1 MIHLSQDARF
11 DWKGNEWQSFPAQK
25 KEVLFWRKL
34 DRKHVFFP
42 TILHDIHWLSYQ
54 IDYMLS
60 PLGQIGMTTKS
71 CTYRNWMFDWI
82 TIDQEQPA
90 LHLLGLIIAWLNDY
104 LFVPRTSLIDLCIFI
119 PLIHAHISYRF
130 PSRGG
135 VPIGKSIKK
144 SSAYPGQWS
153 QLCVHSLPPPWF
165 LLFFSI
171 WIVDGTIH
179 TICSPC
185 HIFGHHRRRSWW
197 GIGLSGT
204 TTFFGCNKTT
214 DDSSPIF
221 AACVFLLTLRSANL
235 FSVGFCHVFSQF
247 PWHCQSPRLLCSR
260 LVGKPTSVLFLW
272 ASGIPI
278 MVYWLAPDGVDGV

>member
-1 MIHLSQDARF
+1 MTKFSGSKEGGFVLKEAWQETRF
-11 DWKGNEWQSFPAQK
+11 
-25 KEVLFWRKL
+25 
-34 DRKHVFFP
+34 FFP

-60 PLGQIGMTTKS
+60 RLGQIGMTTKS

-197 GIGLSGT
+197 GIGPIWNND
-204 TTFFGCNKTT
+204 FFGCNKTT

-221 AACVFLLTLRSANL
+221 AACVFCWLCGLPICFLLVFVMSSANFL
-235 FSVGFCHVFSQF
+235 DIANHLDCFVLVSLESLLLCFSFEPVGFQ
-247 PWHCQSPRLLCSR
+247 
-260 LVGKPTSVLFLW
+260 LW
-272 ASGIPI
+272 CTGWLQ
-278 MVYWLAPDGVDGV
+278 MV

>member
-1 MIHLSQDARF
+1 MRDLIGKAMNDKVFRLKRRRF
-11 DWKGNEWQSFPAQK
+11 CFEGSMTGNTF
-25 KEVLFWRKL
+25 
-34 DRKHVFFP
+34 FFP

-204 TTFFGCNKTT
+204 TTFSDATKQRMIHRFLQHVFFVDFAVCQFVFCWFL
-214 DDSSPIF
+214 SCLQPIS
-221 AACVFLLTLRSANL
+221 LTL
-235 FSVGFCHVFSQF
+235 
-247 PWHCQSPRLLCSR
+247 
-260 LVGKPTSVLFLW
+260 
-272 ASGIPI
+272 PI
-278 MVYWLAPDGVDGV
+278 T